1 MDVLDL
7 AIRFT
12 VLILL
17 TAISTHFFSINLRL
31 YGVFIFA
38 VWLMVFRGVLL
49 RALQISIGVFQYTSE
64 TRPYIDLLQSPDFN
78 VFFDVFI
85 LLTVILLYMSLHK
98 ITIKKVKN
106 NKKGDIWISKA

>member
-31 YGVFIFA
+31 YGLFTFG

-49 RALQISIGVFQYTSE
+49 RALQISIGVFQYTKE
-64 TRPYIDLLQSPDFN
+64 TRPYIDLLQSPNFN
-78 VFFDVFI
+78 IVFDAFI
-85 LLTVILLYMSLHK
+85 LVTVLSLYLSLHK
-98 ITIKKVKN
+98 IVIKKVKN
-106 NKKGDIWISKA
+106 NQKGDLWISRV